1 MKLLLII
8 LATLFVTACK
18 TTENRTAKHLFDEN
32 KQHKDRN

>member
-18 TTENRTAKHLFDEN
+18 TTENKTAKHLFDEN
-32 KQHKDRN
+32 RNYKDRN